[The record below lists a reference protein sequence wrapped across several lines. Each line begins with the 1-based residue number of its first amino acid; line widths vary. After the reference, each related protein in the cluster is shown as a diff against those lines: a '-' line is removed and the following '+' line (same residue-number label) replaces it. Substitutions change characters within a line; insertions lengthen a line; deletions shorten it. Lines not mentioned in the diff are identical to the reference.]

1 MPCLITDGVG
11 ITCDDLRKV
20 GGVNKRFY
28 MYNFDEF
35 ISAGFD
41 ADGYVDLLNFT
52 AYDGLHNFI
61 GRKQGHSGGITGQI
75 QAPGGNKF
83 YQHNV
88 IAKLFPNTPAE
99 DAVME
104 DVLVGCFGI
113 ILEDNNDEFFL
124 YGLDN
129 GMSLSEEEQNTGAE
143 QASDVGDLITFFGSE
158 KLRPK
163 RILVQGSSLATKN
176 YLDTLVV

>member
-11 ITCDDLRKV
+11 INCVDLQKV

-41 ADGYVDLLNFT
+41 ANGYINDLNFT

-61 GRKQGHSGGITGQI
+61 GRKQGHSGGTTGQI
-75 QAPGGNKF
+75 QTPGGNKF

-88 IAKLFPNTPAE
+88 IVKLFPGTPTE
-99 DAVME
+99 DATLE
-104 DVLVGCFGI
+104 QVLVGCFGI

-124 YGLDN
+124 FGLDN
-129 GMSLSEEEQNTGAE
+129 GLDVSEQEQNTGFE
-143 QASDVGDLITFFGSE
+143 QSSDIGDLITFLGSE
-158 KLRPK
+158 KLKPK
-163 RILVQGSSLATKN
+163 RILVGGSSLATKN
-176 YLDTLVV
+176 FLDTLVV